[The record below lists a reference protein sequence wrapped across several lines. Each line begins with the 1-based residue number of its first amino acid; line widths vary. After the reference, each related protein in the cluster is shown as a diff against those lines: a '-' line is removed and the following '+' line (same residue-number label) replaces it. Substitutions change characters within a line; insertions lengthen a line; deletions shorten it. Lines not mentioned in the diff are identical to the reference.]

1 MKKARIESGAMTAGK
16 NEIAAHIRALP
27 DGEYFFITQAVGSA
41 ESEIQEVVE
50 WFSNIPP
57 DFVDIQKMQHQ
68 YNRMAAAI
76 YRYTNDL
83 SAAAFDEVGAKVAH
97 EKQYI
102 LSKNA
107 LINSGVNVQSAS
119 AAAKGETIELME
131 SAAISKAI
139 LEIQELKL
147 KAAQGVQQA
156 LMMHLSLLKK
166 ERDTNELTKGDTFPT
181 NR

>member
-1 MKKARIESGAMTAGK
+1 MNKATISGGAMTAGK

-41 ESEIQEVVE
+41 ETEIQEVVE

-102 LSKNA
+102 LSKNT

-119 AAAKGETIELME
+119 AAAKGETIELMQ
-131 SAAISKAI
+131 SAAISKAV
-139 LEIQELKL
+139 LEIAELKL
-147 KAAQGVQQA
+147 KAAQGVQTA
-156 LMMHLSLLKK
+156 LMMYISRLNK
-166 ERDTNELTKGDTFPT
+166 EKESYNITKGDTFPT